1 MILELESLVAALSA
15 LDKSIATWNKLSQ
28 APGLTTDD
36 LLTIKSGVIQHF
48 EVAYEQCWK
57 FMKRWLEL
65 NVTPDIA
72 DGVPRRELFRL
83 SAENRLIDDIDL
95 WMEFHKARI
104 LAAHACHAGNAEQA
118 FQAAIIL
125 PEQGARLLERL
136 RERNG

>member
-15 LDKSIATWNKLSQ
+15 LEKSIVTWNKLSQ
-28 APGLTTDD
+28 ATGLTADD
-36 LLTIKSGVIQHF
+36 LQTIKSGVIQNF
-48 EVAYEQCWK
+48 EVTYEQCWK

-65 NVTPDIA
+65 NVSPYIA

-95 WMEFHKARI
+95 WMEFHKARN
-104 LAAHACHAGNAEQA
+104 LTAHTYHAGNAEQA
-118 FQAAIIL
+118 FHAAIML

-136 RERNG
+136 RARNA

>member
-1 MILELESLVAALSA
+1 MILELESLIAALSA
-15 LDKSIATWNKLSQ
+15 LDKSIATWKKLSQ
-28 APGLTTDD
+28 APGLTVDD
-36 LLTIKSGVIQHF
+36 LLTVKSGVIQHF

-65 NVTPDIA
+65 NVSPYIA

-95 WMEFHKARI
+95 WMEFHKARN
-104 LAAHACHAGNAEQA
+104 LTAHTYHAGNAEQA

-125 PEQGARLLERL
+125 PKQGALLLERL